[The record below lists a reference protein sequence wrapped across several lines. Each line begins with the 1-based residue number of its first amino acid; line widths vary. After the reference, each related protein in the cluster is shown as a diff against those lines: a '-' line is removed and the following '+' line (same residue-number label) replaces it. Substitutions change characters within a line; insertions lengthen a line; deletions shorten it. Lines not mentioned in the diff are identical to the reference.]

1 MKLAIDIVQGLL
13 LPKLEKDASFDA
25 NQTNLAFWEMFTS
38 SILDF
43 EKDAKPLYA
52 AIYRLGLKDA
62 EKIISKLDTVYISF
76 IKELAEN
83 HVLGISSEAID
94 YLISSKNSAFEKEE
108 HFFTD
113 LQNAITKVERKR
125 IKTELPKAYD
135 KLNFEISDDAIA
147 LAIKK
152 KEREY
157 LKEKMNAWDEELVT
171 SEEAPVY
178 SVSAKKETKVISLS
192 WIKYAAAAC
201 VVLSAGIFFFKQST
215 NSNSNFIQS
224 NNNNVVVSP
233 VKKRA
238 IEAASMKNI
247 VEDIQSFKIEEI
259 TINIVNLNVL
269 KNEYGFAPD
278 KQKIKIVVNDQINR
292 ILSLNKAIKQYN
304 RLLKES
310 KYQPQYNK
318 LKILISEHETE
329 LKKCKNLE
337 SKYIFDGKV
346 LTLYAKLKGVQL
358 LEYDGDF
365 YLKRDT
371 NYHKLIISKQP
382 QLFEKIT
389 DSNVL
394 EALEKIIVNN
404 E

>member
-1 MKLAIDIVQGLL
+1 MKLATDIVQNLL
-13 LPKLEKDASFDA
+13 LPKLEKDSNFD
-25 NQTNLAFWEMFTS
+25 TNKIDTAFWEALAS
-38 SILDF
+38 ALLDF
-43 EKDAKPLYA
+43 EKDAKSTHNL
-52 AIYRLGLKDA
+52 IYSLELNDSERIITKLKS
-62 EKIISKLDTVYISF
+62 IYTSF

-83 HVLGISSEAID
+83 HVLGISSEAIN
-94 YLISSKNSAFEKEE
+94 YLISSENKAFKNDVD
-108 HFFTD
+108 FFTN
-113 LQNAITKVERKR
+113 LKNAIKKIERKR
-125 IKTELPKAYD
+125 IKEELPAAYD
-135 KLNFEISDDAIA
+135 RLTYEITEDEIESVIR
-147 LAIKK
+147 K
-152 KEREY
+152 KERES
-157 LKEKMNAWDEELVT
+157 LKEKMKTWDKELSSSDNT
-171 SEEAPVY
+171 PVY
-178 SVSAKKETKVISLS
+178 SIDNNKSKVIQLS

-201 VVLSAGIFFFKQST
+201 VVIAAGIFFFKQST

-224 NNNNVVVSP
+224 NDDNFVVSP

-247 VEDIQSFKIEEI
+247 VEDIQSVKIEEI
-259 TINIVNLNVL
+259 TVNTVNLNVL
-269 KNEYGFAPD
+269 KNDYGFAPD

-304 RLLKES
+304 RLLKDR

-329 LKKCKNLE
+329 LKKCKYLE
-337 SKYIFDGKV
+337 SKYLFDGKV

-371 NYHKLIISKQP
+371 NYYKLIISKQP
-382 QLFEKIT
+382 QLFKKIT